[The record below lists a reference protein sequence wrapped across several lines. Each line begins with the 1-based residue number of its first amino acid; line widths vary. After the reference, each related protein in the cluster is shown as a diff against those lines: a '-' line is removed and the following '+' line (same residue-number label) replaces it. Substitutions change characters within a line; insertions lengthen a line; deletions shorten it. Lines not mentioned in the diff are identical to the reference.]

1 MHVRVGPGNSAH
13 MESNNQLKAR
23 LDAIDELL
31 EPFIDGHGRP
41 LDPLAAA
48 VHELLQVVKE
58 LADQR
63 VEGPV

>member
-1 MHVRVGPGNSAH
+1 MGP
-13 MESNNQLKAR
+13 NNQLKAR
-23 LDAIDELL
+23 LEAIDELL

-58 LADQR
+58 LADDRSGGQD
-63 VEGPV
+63 